1 VKPGLAIA
9 RGLAAAMALLLPALS
24 HAEQQPPLALKWEAP
39 PDCPQQSD
47 VQERIGALLASL
59 AGKLKPSRLRAE
71 GRIEPIG
78 ERYRLILV
86 IHDRAAVG
94 MRVMESDSCEDLGG
108 AAAVALGLLVRVEQS
123 SSGPLPE
130 SALGGV
136 PKQAAERP
144 HEAQPRPSEP
154 RREAAP
160 EAPRKWHPILGI
172 PLFRVDLGVLPRP
185 SYGTGLA
192 LGVGYESWRVLV
204 GGALWWPQSIPA
216 PDFPGFGART
226 HRLSADLQGCRGWQ
240 VGRLELAPCLVV
252 ALENVAVRGYGPGV
266 ASRSRRPAWLSV
278 GAAMAGLWHLHH
290 AASLV
295 MGINGRYSTS
305 RPHFVIEGVGELHR
319 VPPVAA
325 GATIA
330 CEWIF

>member
-1 VKPGLAIA
+1 
-9 RGLAAAMALLLPALS
+9 MALLLPAPS

-39 PDCPQQSD
+39 ADCPQQSD
-47 VQERIGALLASL
+47 VQERIGALLTSL

-123 SSGPLPE
+123 SSGPLSE

-136 PKQAAERP
+136 PNQTAEKP
-144 HEAQPRPSEP
+144 HEPPPPPSEP

-160 EAPRKWHPILGI
+160 QAARKWHPILRI
-172 PLFRVDLGVLPRP
+172 PLFRFDLGVLPRP

-192 LGVGYESWRVLV
+192 LGIGYESWRVLV

-216 PDFPGFGART
+216 PGFPGFGAKT

-240 VGRLELAPCLVV
+240 VGRFELAPCLVV

-266 ASRSRRPAWLSV
+266 VSHLRRPAWLSV
-278 GAAMAGLWHLHH
+278 GGEAAGSWHLHDF
-290 AASLV
+290 ASLV
-295 MGINGRYSTS
+295 MSINGRFSTS
-305 RPHFVIEGVGELHR
+305 RPHFVIDGIGELHR
-319 VPPVAA
+319 VPLVAA